1 VPNDCLALIIGKNSD
16 TLKMLKNM
24 SNVSRIQIANEGV
37 PGQTERNLY
46 IEGEKKGYEV
56 AVKMVNEIVEKHK

>member
-1 VPNDCLALIIGKNSD
+1 
-16 TLKMLKNM
+16 M

-56 AVKMVNEIVEKHK
+56 AVKMVNEIVEKHKQLKSVSNIIGFS